1 MEKQSSCRLLKRTIT
16 NLQLRRVMIFFVNI
30 NKICV
35 EMNCQSGKTAQEVLV
50 CFSCVDLNKFD
61 IEKLAHLAA
70 IYRADFSK
78 ACEG

>member
-1 MEKQSSCRLLKRTIT
+1 
-16 NLQLRRVMIFFVNI
+16 MIFFVSI

-35 EMNCQSGKTAQEVLV
+35 EMNCRSGETAQEVLV
-50 CFSCVDLNKFD
+50 CFSCVDLNNSFSKFD

>member
-1 MEKQSSCRLLKRTIT
+1 
-16 NLQLRRVMIFFVNI
+16 
-30 NKICV
+30 
-35 EMNCQSGKTAQEVLV
+35 MNCQSGKTAQEVLV